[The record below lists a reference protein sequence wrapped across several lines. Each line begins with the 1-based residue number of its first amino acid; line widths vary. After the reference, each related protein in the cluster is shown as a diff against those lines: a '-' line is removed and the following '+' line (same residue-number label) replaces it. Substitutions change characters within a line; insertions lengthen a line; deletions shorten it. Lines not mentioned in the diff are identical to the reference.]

1 MHEFTPDES
10 RRWDAWQQS
19 HAISIRRNDRVARLF
34 GLTMLTATLI
44 ALFVAVWR

>member
-1 MHEFTPDES
+1 MNEFTLEQS

-19 HAISIRRNDRVARLF
+19 HAVSMRRNDRIARLF

-44 ALFVAVWR
+44 AVFVAVLR